1 MNIRLP
7 SWVLALVLLSTGCA
21 TASIGDGELGVVRT
35 PAGVSGTPLE
45 TGDWHIGASDTVTRY
60 NARSQQADERLE
72 VLASNGL
79 KIILDASVR
88 FHIVPDDVVKLDKE
102 IGVDY
107 YAVLIRPTLS
117 SQARRVVGRFQPEE
131 IYSSQR
137 DQIEKQIFEGVAN
150 AIKGRHVQ
158 LEAVLIRNVQL
169 PDTIQ
174 AAINDKLQQEQSAL
188 KMKYVIAQAQ
198 SQSEKDLLEQ
208 KAQAERKKISADSD
222 AEALRIQA
230 QSRADA
236 KRIEGQAMA
245 DYQKALKQNLTDGVL
260 RYYQIQATRDLA
272 SAPSSKLVFI
282 GGGAPQPL
290 LDLRGA
296 GMAAGA
302 AVNEKA
308 DSAY

>member
-1 MNIRLP
+1 MKTMMLLGALL
-7 SWVLALVLLSTGCA
+7 LASTGCSY
-21 TASIGDGELGVVRT
+21 ASIGDGELGVVRT
-35 PAGVSGTPLE
+35 PSGVSATPLE
-45 TGDWHIGASDTVTRY
+45 TGDWRIGAGDTVSRY

-88 FHIVPDDVVKLDKE
+88 YHIMADQVVPLDKE
-102 IGVDY
+102 IGNDY

-131 IYSSQR
+131 IYSTQR
-137 DQIEKQIFEGVAN
+137 DQIEKQIFEGMSN

-174 AAINDKLQQEQSAL
+174 AAINDKLQAEQAAL

-198 SQSEKDLLEQ
+198 SQSEKELLEQ
-208 KAQAERKKISADSD
+208 KANAERKKIAADSD
-222 AEALRIQA
+222 ADSLRIQA
-230 QSRADA
+230 QSHADA
-236 KRIEGQAMA
+236 KRIEGQALA
-245 DYQKALKQNLTDGVL
+245 DYQKSLKQNLTDGVL

-272 SAPSSKLVFI
+272 SAPSSKLVFV

-290 LDLRGA
+290 LDLRTATTGVSVPA
-296 GMAAGA
+296 TTKGDT
-302 AVNEKA
+302 NP
-308 DSAY
+308 Y